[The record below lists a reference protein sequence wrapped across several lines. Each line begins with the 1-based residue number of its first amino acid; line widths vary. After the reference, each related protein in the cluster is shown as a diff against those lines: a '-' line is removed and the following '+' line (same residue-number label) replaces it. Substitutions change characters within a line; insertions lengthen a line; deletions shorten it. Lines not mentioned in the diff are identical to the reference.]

1 MNLKVNLVEATAQS
15 RSVAIAILY
24 YQEKFLLQLRDNMP
38 GIAYPGCWGLF
49 GGHMELGETPDVAMQ
64 RELVEEIGYTPS
76 ELTYFGQY
84 PDPGVIRHVFH
95 APLTVSMQA
104 LELLE
109 GWDMALFTL
118 ADIQRGDRYS
128 ERAGEVRP
136 LGRPHQKILLDF
148 LNHRTK
154 TDAVE

>member
-1 MNLKVNLVEATAQS
+1 MNLKANLVETTAPS

-24 YQEKFLLQLRDNMP
+24 HEGNFLLQLRDNIP
-38 GIAYPGCWGLF
+38 GIAYPGYWGLF
-49 GGHMELGETPDVAMQ
+49 GGHLELGETPDMAMQ

-76 ELTYFGQY
+76 ELSYFGQY

-95 APLTVSMQA
+95 APLTVSLQT

-109 GWDMALFTL
+109 GLDMALLTP

-136 LGRPHQKILLDF
+136 LGAPHQKILLDF
-148 LNHRTK
+148 LHHGSK
-154 TDAVE
+154 A